1 MMPRSNPFSFCGE
14 AATAL
19 LGRAASAAS
28 DAGSPCVGRP
38 ESIPSKGAP
47 AALRAV
53 GELPS
58 PRRGRNARPV
68 CGIAPRI
75 REWAQKIP
83 AASGCGEDMQETEKP
98 GRSAQIL

>member
-14 AATAL
+14 AATAQK
-19 LGRAASAAS
+19 GRA
-28 DAGSPCVGRP
+28 
-38 ESIPSKGAP
+38 
-47 AALRAV
+47 
-53 GELPS
+53 
-58 PRRGRNARPV
+58 RNARPV

-83 AASGCGEDMQETEKP
+83 AASGCGEDMHETEKP